1 MEKNPNPKAIQVCI
15 PTQVYK
21 YFKVGGYEY
30 SIRVWESVN
39 YIAKDESGLVWGY
52 NQEPYIDRDEDDT
65 LWLVNENEPDELQS
79 LGTVESLERISWSES
94 RRRLY

>member
-1 MEKNPNPKAIQVCI
+1 MSGRKNLNFETTL
-15 PTQVYK
+15 TQVYK

-39 YIAKDESGLVWGY
+39 YIAKDANGLAWGY
-52 NQEPYIDRDEDDT
+52 NQKPDIDRDEDDT
-65 LWLVNENEPDELQS
+65 LWLVNENELEEIQP
-79 LGTVESLERISWSES
+79 LGSVEPLAGIPWSKS

>member
-1 MEKNPNPKAIQVCI
+1 MSGQKNSESRNI

-39 YIAKDESGLVWGY
+39 YIAKDANGLVWGY
-52 NQEPYIDRDEDDT
+52 NKKPSIDWDEDDT
-65 LWLVNENEPDELQS
+65 RWLVNENEPEIQS
-79 LGTVESLERISWSES
+79 LGTVELLVGIPWSKSL
-94 RRRLY
+94 RRLY